1 MCLVLFAWRRHEK
14 FPLVLIA
21 NRDEYYARPTREA
34 HWWEEHPVFGGRDL
48 EAGGSWLGISREGR
62 FAAVTNVRE
71 PGGMK
76 AGKISRG
83 ALTHDFLVGDI
94 PAETYLA
101 TLMPNDRDYAGFN
114 LLLGDTSG
122 LWFCSNRDHGIRRIA
137 PGIYGVSNGAFDE
150 PWPKLSSGKTE
161 LAALLQGNFEH
172 ADLLEILTD
181 HRVAQ
186 DHELPQTGVP
196 LDIERMLSSR
206 FIRSPDYGTR
216 ACTVLTID
224 AAGCVEFSEQNYRDA
239 GHAGE
244 LKHETFSV
252 KTSSPFG
259 RE

>member
-1 MCLVLFAWRRHEK
+1 MCLLLFAWRQHEN

-21 NRDEYYARPTREA
+21 NRDEYYARPTRDA
-34 HWWEEHPVFGGRDL
+34 HWWDNCPVFGGRDL

-83 ALTHDFLVGDI
+83 ALTQEFLVGDS

-101 TLMPNDRDYAGFN
+101 ALTPKDRDYAGFN

-122 LWFCSNRDHGIRRIA
+122 FWFYSNRDHGIRRVE
-137 PGIYGVSNGAFDE
+137 PGVFGVSNGAFDE
-150 PWPKLSSGKTE
+150 PWPKLSSGKAE
-161 LAALLQGNFEH
+161 LAALLRGDFGH
-172 ADLLEILTD
+172 ADLLGILTD

-224 AAGCVEFSEQNYRDA
+224 NAGRVEFSEQNYRDA
-239 GHAGE
+239 AHAGE
-244 LKHETFSV
+244 LKHETF
-252 KTSSPFG
+252 TLTPPDTFA
-259 RE
+259 